1 MFTHQHDLLKQE
13 AASTPIPLEVLAFTL
28 GMEEYGVDIQT
39 VQELRG
45 YDPVTQMV
53 NAPPFMKGVINLRGV
68 IVAIL
73 DLRIKFALGV
83 PTYDAFTVVIIL
95 NIGDRMTGI
104 VVDRVSDVITLR
116 PEQIRQAPELG
127 AAVDSDYLIGLATV
141 EERMLILVNLERLV
155 SGIAAGVR
163 EEAAAQT
170 QGNSMRIG

>member
-1 MFTHQHDLLKQE
+1 MFTYQQNPLKQE
-13 AASTPIPLEVLAFTL
+13 AVSAPIPLEVLAFTL
-28 GMEEYGVDIQT
+28 GTEEYGVDIQT

-68 IVAIL
+68 IVPIL
-73 DLRIKFALGV
+73 DLRIKFALGE

-95 NIGDRMTGI
+95 NIADRMTGI
-104 VVDRVSDVITLR
+104 VVDRVSDVITLT

-127 AAVDSDYLIGLATV
+127 AAVDTDYLIGLATV

-155 SGIAAGVR
+155 SGIAAGVP
-163 EEAAAQT
+163 EEATA
-170 QGNSMRIG
+170 